1 MIDITRILCPIDFS
15 EFSRHALDYATG
27 VARWYRASVHVLHVF
42 AVVPIANTV
51 PEMIPSMALTP
62 ASREELLRSMK
73 AFATSDSSNKVRMT
87 YDIAEGLPAHEI
99 AAAARRSAVDLIVVG
114 THGRSGFAHLLL
126 GSVSERL
133 LRTAAC
139 PVMIIPKR
147 VADAVPIGPLF
158 KRILCAVD
166 FSACSMRALEY
177 AISLAQEADAQL
189 TVAHVFELEG
199 ALPSE
204 WRSAVT
210 PGFIRRELLAIEDE
224 RRQHL
229 AHAVP
234 TSVRDFCSVD
244 TVMASGTPYREILR
258 LAAENAAELIV
269 LGVHGRNPV
278 DLAFFGSTTNHV
290 VRHAR
295 CPVLTIRGA

>member
-27 VARWYRASVHVLHVF
+27 VARWYGASVHVMHVHHVLPV
-42 AVVPIANTV
+42 ASTV

-62 ASREELLRSMK
+62 EWRQELLRSVE
-73 AFATSDSSNKVRMT
+73 AFATKDGSDAVPMT
-87 YDIAEGLPAHEI
+87 FEVAEGFPAHEVV
-99 AAAARRSAVDLIVVG
+99 AAARRAAVGLLVVG
-114 THGRSGFAHLLL
+114 THGRSGFAHLVL
-126 GSVSERL
+126 GSVAERV
-133 LRTAAC
+133 LRTAGC
-139 PVMIIPKR
+139 PVMTIPPR
-147 VADAVPIGPLF
+147 VADAAPVGPLF

-177 AISLAQEADAQL
+177 ATSLAQEADAHL

-204 WRSAVT
+204 WRTAVT

-224 RRQHL
+224 RRHHL
-229 AHAVP
+229 AYAVP
-234 TSVRDFCSVD
+234 TSVREFCSVD
-244 TVMASGTPYREILR
+244 TLMTSGTPYREILR

-290 VRHAR
+290 VRQAR
-295 CPVLTIRGA
+295 CPVLTVRGA